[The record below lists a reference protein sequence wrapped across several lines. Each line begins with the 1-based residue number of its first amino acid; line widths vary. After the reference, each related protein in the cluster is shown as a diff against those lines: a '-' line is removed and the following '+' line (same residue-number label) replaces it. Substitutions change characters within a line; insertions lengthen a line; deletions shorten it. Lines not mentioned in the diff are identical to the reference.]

1 MVFQRRDKY
10 SVFGEIQIIIL
21 GELPARRE
29 SFTRRVQEKLGI
41 NAEARR
47 TQRAAK
53 FFESPS
59 GLASL

>member
-29 SFTRRVQEKLGI
+29 KLRSAAPGKGDKRRD
-41 NAEARR
+41 AEDA
-47 TQRAAK
+47 
-53 FFESPS
+53 ESRKVF
-59 GLASL
+59 